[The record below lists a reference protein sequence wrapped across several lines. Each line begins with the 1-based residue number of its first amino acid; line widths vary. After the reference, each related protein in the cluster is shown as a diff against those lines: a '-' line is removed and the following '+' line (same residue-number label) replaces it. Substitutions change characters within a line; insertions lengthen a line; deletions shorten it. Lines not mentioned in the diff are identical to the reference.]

1 VYQHHHCQLTQP
13 LVLEQLREWGIDI
26 SAGQVEA
33 WLSGKHVLRDAEEY
47 RRAREGHHQAVAR
60 ASFAI
65 QAVDS

>member
-1 VYQHHHCQLTQP
+1 M
-13 LVLEQLREWGIDI
+13 GI
-26 SAGQVEA
+26 EPT
-33 WLSGKHVLRDAEEY
+33 LSLRDAEEY